1 MIVHNDKDLLKKS
14 QREKISFEEYQ
25 ILSFIKN
32 LKIHTSMSHNPPMHS
47 KVYMH

>member
-14 QREKISFEEYQ
+14 QREKVSFEEYQ

-32 LKIHTSMSHNPPMHS
+32 LKIHMSHNPPMHS